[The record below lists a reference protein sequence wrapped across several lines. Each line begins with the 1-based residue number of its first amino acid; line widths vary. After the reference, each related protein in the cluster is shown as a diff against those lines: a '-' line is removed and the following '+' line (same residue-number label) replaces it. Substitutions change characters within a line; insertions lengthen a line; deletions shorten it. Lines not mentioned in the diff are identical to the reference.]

1 MRWARAWLGA
11 ACLVAACG
19 GGGSG
24 NGDGAGGDDDPGDG
38 AQPPGDSTVTVS
50 VSSPAAGAQLIES
63 EDPTIVVAGR
73 VTVSGESAG
82 EPEAWVNGV
91 RVPVQADGSFSTEL
105 SPVPGI
111 NHILIEGGDGL
122 GPLVPGGEMD
132 VLWASDYLAPI
143 AGTTGFDI
151 AGAVELSIGQRFLD
165 LRAPGTTLDLTTDP
179 VVAHDLASA
188 VELILWHIDLA
199 SLLEGGIQIGEGDS
213 SIDISVP
220 SVLPENILVDARIV
234 DSPDRGILLDIDL
247 LGVSVEMEGTFQFAG
262 STLVIAGGIAADMH
276 ASARLSL
283 STGPDGAIEVGVE
296 AATATVG
303 PLSPGFTGPDGDEL
317 DALIALGGN
326 DFRLLIENAI
336 AEVLIPTFTERGPPI
351 LEALLGAADDL
362 LDDLDVEL
370 DPGFGRPVQ
379 LQLDGQLGA
388 LEVVPGPAIGSAPG
402 HVTVHQDLTILTVGV
417 TEGLPEGEPL
427 HPASRGAPRLDLKS
441 APPDAPTTGVR
452 LAIRLDLFNALLHS
466 LWDAGLL
473 EGQGSFGGLSA
484 EFSAKLPP
492 VVRPTP
498 QETICTIEG
507 ERCDV
512 TLQLGQVEV
521 TLPDTRQTFA
531 VSASAGARIAIDG
544 ATVSILVQPVPA
556 VRVWEIS
563 EEPGTLPPELVED
576 LIADV
581 AWPVLFGAIGEN
593 LTVALPLPDLAE
605 LGLADLAPGLATA
618 SLELVTR
625 RPPTVSGGA
634 LVLDADIALETPPP
648 GSTGPGLRGVET
660 GAALSR

>member
-11 ACLVAACG
+11 AWLIAACSSS
-19 GGGSG
+19 GSG
-24 NGDGAGGDDDPGDG
+24 DGDGTGDGDDDPGDG
-38 AQPPGDSTVTVS
+38 AQPPGEVTIT
-50 VSSPAAGAQLIES
+50 VSSPAPGAQLIES
-63 EDPTIVVAGR
+63 EHPSIVVAGS
-73 VTVSGESAG
+73 VTVSGESSG

-105 SPVPGI
+105 SPRPGI
-111 NHILIEGGDGL
+111 NHILVEGGDGL

-132 VLWASDYLAPI
+132 VLWASDYLAPL
-143 AGTTGFDI
+143 AGTTGFDL
-151 AGAVELSIGQRFLD
+151 AGALELSLGQRFFD

-179 VVAHDLASA
+179 VVAGDLASA

-199 SLLEGGIQIGEGDS
+199 GLLEGGIQIGEGDS
-213 SIDISVP
+213 SIDITIP

-234 DSPDRGILLDIDL
+234 DSPDRGIQLAIDL

-276 ASARLSL
+276 AGARLSL
-283 STGPDGAIEVGVE
+283 STGADGSIEVGVE

-303 PLSPGFTGPDGDEL
+303 PLVPGFTGPDGDEL

-336 AEVLIPTFTERGPPI
+336 AEVLIPTFTERGPPL
-351 LEALLGAADDL
+351 LEALLGATDDL
-362 LDDLDVEL
+362 LDDLDFAL

-379 LQLDGQLGA
+379 LELDGQLGA
-388 LEVVPGPAIGSAPG
+388 LEVVPGPPIGSAPG
-402 HVTVHQDLTILTVGV
+402 RVTVRQDLSIRT
-417 TEGLPEGEPL
+417 EGEPV
-427 HPASRGAPRLDLKS
+427 HPTSRGAPRLGVMQG
-441 APPDAPTTGVR
+441 PPDATTAGVR
-452 LAIRLDLFNALLHS
+452 LAIRLDLFNALFHS

-473 EGQGSFGGLSA
+473 EGQGSFGGFA
-484 EFSAKLPP
+484 AQVSAKLPP
-492 VVRPTP
+492 VVRSTP
-498 QETICTIEG
+498 QETTCTIEG

-521 TLPDTRQTFA
+521 TLPDAEQSFA

-544 ATVSILVQPVPA
+544 ATVSILVQQVPA

-563 EEPGTLPPELVED
+563 EVPGAVPPEVVQE

-581 AWPVLFGAIGEN
+581 AWPALFGAIGDN
-593 LTVALPLPDLAE
+593 LTVALPLPDLAD
-605 LGLADLAPGLATA
+605 LGLADLAPGLASA

-625 RPPTVSGGA
+625 RRPTVSGGT
-634 LVLDADIALETPPP
+634 LDLDADIALETPLP
-648 GSTGPGLRGVET
+648 GATSSGLLET
-660 GAALSR
+660 ASW

>member
-1 MRWARAWLGA
+1 MRRARAWLGA

-19 GGGSG
+19 GGGGG
-24 NGDGAGGDDDPGDG
+24 NDDGPGGDDDPGDG
-38 AQPPGDSTVTVS
+38 TEPPGDSTVTVS

-63 EDPTIVVAGR
+63 EHPTIVVAGS

-91 RVPVQADGSFSTEL
+91 RAPVQADGSFSTEL

-122 GPLVPGGEMD
+122 GPLVPAGEMD
-132 VLWASDYLAPI
+132 VLWASDYLAPV
-143 AGTTGFDI
+143 AGTTGFEI
-151 AGAVELSIGQRFLD
+151 AGALELSLGQRFLD
-165 LRAPGTTLDLTTDP
+165 LRAAGTTLDLTTDP
-179 VVAHDLASA
+179 VVADDLASA

-213 SIDISVP
+213 SIDITVP

-247 LGVSVEMEGTFQFAG
+247 LDVSVEMEGFFQFAG
-262 STLVIAGGIAADMH
+262 NTLVIAGGIAADMH

-362 LDDLDVEL
+362 LDDLDIEL
-370 DPGFGRPVQ
+370 DPGFGRPVL

-388 LEVVPGPAIGSAPG
+388 LEVVPGPPIGSAPG
-402 HVTVHQDLTILTVGV
+402 HVTVRQDLSIVA
-417 TEGLPEGEPL
+417 EGLTEGEPV

-441 APPDAPTTGVR
+441 AAPDAATAGVR

-473 EGQGSFGGLSA
+473 EGQGSFAGLSA
-484 EFSAKLPP
+484 EVSAKLPP

-498 QETICTIEG
+498 QETTCTIEG

-521 TLPDTRQTFA
+521 TLPDAGQSFA

-563 EEPGTLPPELVED
+563 EEPGTLPPAAVEE

-581 AWPVLFGAIGEN
+581 AWPALFGAIGEN

-625 RPPTVSGGA
+625 RRPTVSGGM
-634 LVLDADIALETPPP
+634 LVLDADILLETPPP
-648 GSTGPGLRGVET
+648 GSTGLRLQGVET
-660 GAALSR
+660 GVALSR

>member
-24 NGDGAGGDDDPGDG
+24 NGDGAGGDDDPGDDG
-38 AQPPGDSTVTVS
+38 AQPPGDSTFTVS

-63 EDPTIVVAGR
+63 EHPTIVVAGT

-122 GPLVPGGEMD
+122 GSLVPGGEMD
-132 VLWASDYLAPI
+132 VLWASDYLAPL

-151 AGAVELSIGQRFLD
+151 AGALELSLGQRFLD
-165 LRAPGTTLDLTTDP
+165 LRVLGTTLDLTTDP
-179 VVAHDLASA
+179 VVADDLASA

-213 SIDISVP
+213 SIDITVP
-220 SVLPENILVDARIV
+220 SVLPENIVVDARIV

-247 LGVSVEMEGTFQFAG
+247 LGVSVGMEGIFQFAG
-262 STLVIAGGIAADMH
+262 STLVIAGGIGADMH

-296 AATATVG
+296 AVTATVG

-362 LDDLDVEL
+362 LDDLDFEL

-379 LQLDGQLGA
+379 LQLEGQLGA
-388 LEVVPGPAIGSAPG
+388 LEVVPGPPIGSAPG
-402 HVTVHQDLTILTVGV
+402 HVTVRQDLSILTD
-417 TEGLPEGEPL
+417 GEPV

-441 APPDAPTTGVR
+441 ALPDAATTGVR

-473 EGQGSFGGLSA
+473 EGQGSFAGLSA
-484 EFSAKLPP
+484 EISAKLPP

-498 QETICTIEG
+498 QETTCTIEG

-521 TLPDTRQTFA
+521 TLPDAGQSFA

-563 EEPGTLPPELVED
+563 GEPGPLPPEAVEE

-581 AWPVLFGAIGEN
+581 AWPALFGAIGEN

-605 LGLADLAPGLATA
+605 LGLADIAPGLATA
-618 SLELVTR
+618 SLELVTG
-625 RPPTVSGGA
+625 RPPTVSGGI
-634 LVLDADIALETPPP
+634 LVLDADIALETAPP
-648 GSTGPGLRGVET
+648 GSTGPGLQGVAT
-660 GAALSR
+660 GVALSR

>member
-11 ACLVAACG
+11 VCLVAACG
-19 GGGSG
+19 GSGGG
-24 NGDGAGGDDDPGDG
+24 GGDGDDTGGDDDTDDG
-38 AQPPGDSTVTVS
+38 AQPPGEATVTVS
-50 VSSPAAGAQLIES
+50 VSSPAPGAQLIES
-63 EDPTIVVAGR
+63 EHPSIVVAGN
-73 VTVSGESAG
+73 VTLSEESSG

-91 RVPVQADGSFSTEL
+91 RVPVEADGSFSTEL

-111 NHILIEGGDGL
+111 NHILVEGGDGL
-122 GPLVPGGEMD
+122 GPLVPGAEMD
-132 VLWASDYLAPI
+132 VLWASDYLAPL
-143 AGTTGFDI
+143 AGTTGFDL
-151 AGAVELSIGQRFLD
+151 AGALELSLGQRFLD

-179 VVAHDLASA
+179 VVADDLASA

-213 SIDISVP
+213 SIDITVP

-234 DSPDRGILLDIDL
+234 DGPDRGIQLDIDL
-247 LGVSVEMEGTFQFAG
+247 LGVSVEMEGLFQFAG
-262 STLVIAGGIAADMH
+262 STLVIAGGIGADMH

-303 PLSPGFTGPDGDEL
+303 PLEPGFTGPDGDEL

-362 LDDLDVEL
+362 LDELDFEL

-388 LEVVPGPAIGSAPG
+388 LEVVPGPPIGSAPG
-402 HVTVHQDLTILTVGV
+402 HVTVRQDLSIRT
-417 TEGLPEGEPL
+417 EGEPV
-427 HPASRGAPRLDLKS
+427 HPTSRGAARLDLKS
-441 APPDAPTTGVR
+441 APPDAATTGVR

-473 EGQGSFGGLSA
+473 EGQGSFGGLSGVI
-484 EFSAKLPP
+484 SAKLPP

-498 QETICTIEG
+498 QETTCTIEG

-521 TLPDTRQTFA
+521 TLPDAGQSFA

-544 ATVSILVQPVPA
+544 ATVSILVQPVPT

-563 EEPGTLPPELVED
+563 EEPGTLPPEVVEE

-581 AWPVLFGAIGEN
+581 AWPALFGAIGEN

-625 RPPTVSGGA
+625 RSPTVTGGT
-634 LVLDADIALETPPP
+634 LVLDADLALETPPP
-648 GSTGPGLRGVET
+648 GSTDSTLQGVET
-660 GAALSR
+660 GVALSR

>member
-1 MRWARAWLGA
+1 MRWARACLGA

-19 GGGSG
+19 GGGGGGDADG
-24 NGDGAGGDDDPGDG
+24 NGDDAGDDDDPGDDG
-38 AQPPGDSTVTVS
+38 VQPPGDSTVTIS

-63 EDPTIVVAGR
+63 EHPTIMVAGT

-82 EPEAWVNGV
+82 DPEAWVNGV
-91 RVPVQADGSFSTEL
+91 RVPVDADGSFSTEL
-105 SPVPGI
+105 SAVPGI

-122 GPLVPGGEMD
+122 GLLVPGGEMD
-132 VLWASDYLAPI
+132 VLWASDYLAPL

-151 AGAVELSIGQRFLD
+151 AGAVELSLGQRFLD

-179 VVAHDLASA
+179 VVADDLASA
-188 VELILWHIDLA
+188 VELILWHLDLA
-199 SLLEGGIQIGEGDS
+199 SLLDGGIQLGEGDS
-213 SIDISVP
+213 SIDITVP

-234 DSPDRGILLDIDL
+234 DSPDPGILLDIDL
-247 LGVSVEMEGTFQFAG
+247 LGVSVEMEGTLQFSG
-262 STLVIAGGIAADMH
+262 SALSIAGGIAADMH

-283 STGPDGAIEVGVE
+283 STGPDGAIAVGVE

-326 DFRLLIENAI
+326 DFRLLVENAI
-336 AEVLIPTFTERGPPI
+336 EEVLIPTFTERGPPI

-362 LDDLDVEL
+362 LDDLDLEL

-388 LEVVPGPAIGSAPG
+388 LEVVPGPPIGSAPG
-402 HVTVHQDLTILTVGV
+402 HVTVRQDLSIV
-417 TEGLPEGEPL
+417 TEGEPL
-427 HPASRGAPRLDLKS
+427 HPGSRGAPRLDLKS
-441 APPDAPTTGVR
+441 PAPDAPTTGVR
-452 LAIRLDLFNALLHS
+452 LAIRLDLFNALFHS

-473 EGQGSFGGLSA
+473 EGQGSFGGLTA
-484 EFSAKLPP
+484 EVSAKLPP

-498 QETICTIEG
+498 QETTCTVEG

-521 TLPDTRQTFA
+521 RLPDTGQTFG

-544 ATVSILVQPVPA
+544 ASVSILVQPVPS

-563 EEPGTLPPELVED
+563 EEPGTLPPEVVED

-581 AWPVLFGAIGEN
+581 AWPALFGAITEN
-593 LTVALPLPDLAE
+593 LTVALPLPGLAE

-625 RPPTVSGGA
+625 RPPTVSGGT
-634 LVLDADIALETPPP
+634 LVLDADIALETAPP
-648 GSTGPGLRGVET
+648 
-660 GAALSR
+660 